1 MNERQQEFRVGLM
14 AIAAVS
20 AAVIMVFKFGE
31 IGNSLRSGTR
41 IGIVMTNASGV
52 MPQSSVQMSGIRIG
66 QVEATRLIADG
77 RGVLVTVRI
86 DHEFTF
92 LNDSTAQVEQSLLGD
107 AAIQIVPGTE
117 GEPIK
122 EGDRIAGRAAADP
135 MAVVNRVEKRL
146 DATLASFES
155 TGQQWSRLG
164 QNLNQILEATG
175 PDGVST
181 MQQSALALEQ
191 FTKTMRAA
199 EETLA
204 SAGSLISD
212 PRYQKQL
219 QATLEALPELLNET
233 RGTLKA
239 VNGVIREVDSTV
251 ANLNT
256 ATEPL
261 ANQSPQMVARLNKS
275 LANIETIT
283 ADLAEVSRL
292 MNEND
297 GSLKR
302 LATDPT
308 MYRNLNSTSASLAS
322 LLQNLRPVVRDLQ
335 VFSDKVARHPELLG
349 VRGIVR
355 GSDGLKDGD
364 VQPASFQRPKE

>member
-1 MNERQQEFRVGLM
+1 MVMSRQFLLTM
-14 AIAAVS
+14 ACSLGARCLLVAGGIALSTSSALAVQPTP
-20 AAVIMVFKFGE
+20 E
-31 IGNSLRSGTR
+31 QLR
-41 IGIVMTNASGV
+41 M
-52 MPQSSVQMSGIRIG
+52 
-66 QVEATRLIADG
+66 
-77 RGVLVTVRI
+77 
-86 DHEFTF
+86 
-92 LNDSTAQVEQSLLGD
+92 AQPLL
-107 AAIQIVPGTE
+107 P
-117 GEPIK
+117 
-122 EGDRIAGRAAADP
+122 
-135 MAVVNRVEKRL
+135 L
-146 DATLASFES
+146 
-155 TGQQWSRLG
+155 
-164 QNLNQILEATG
+164 
-175 PDGVST
+175 
-181 MQQSALALEQ
+181 QQSALALEQ

-233 RGTLKA
+233 RGTLTA

-297 GSLKR
+297 GYLKR

-308 MYRNLNSTSASLAS
+308 LYRNRNSTSASLAS

>member
-1 MNERQQEFRVGLM
+1 MR
-14 AIAAVS
+14 
-20 AAVIMVFKFGE
+20 
-31 IGNSLRSGTR
+31 GNSSECC
-41 IGIVMTNASGV
+41 
-52 MPQSSVQMSGIRIG
+52 P
-66 QVEATRLIADG
+66 
-77 RGVLVTVRI
+77 
-86 DHEFTF
+86 H
-92 LNDSTAQVEQSLLGD
+92 SL
-107 AAIQIVPGTE
+107 
-117 GEPIK
+117 
-122 EGDRIAGRAAADP
+122 
-135 MAVVNRVEKRL
+135 
-146 DATLASFES
+146 
-155 TGQQWSRLG
+155 W
-164 QNLNQILEATG
+164 
-175 PDGVST
+175 
-181 MQQSALALEQ
+181 
-191 FTKTMRAA
+191 
-199 EETLA
+199 
-204 SAGSLISD
+204 
-212 PRYQKQL
+212 
-219 QATLEALPELLNET
+219 LEALPELLNET

>member
-1 MNERQQEFRVGLM
+1 
-14 AIAAVS
+14 
-20 AAVIMVFKFGE
+20 
-31 IGNSLRSGTR
+31 
-41 IGIVMTNASGV
+41 
-52 MPQSSVQMSGIRIG
+52 
-66 QVEATRLIADG
+66 
-77 RGVLVTVRI
+77 
-86 DHEFTF
+86 
-92 LNDSTAQVEQSLLGD
+92 
-107 AAIQIVPGTE
+107 
-117 GEPIK
+117 
-122 EGDRIAGRAAADP
+122 
-135 MAVVNRVEKRL
+135 MAVVNRVERRL

-164 QNLNQILEATG
+164 HNLNQVLESTG

-181 MQQSALALEQ
+181 MQRSAQALEQ

-212 PRYQKQL
+212 PRYQKHL

-261 ANQSPQMVARLNKS
+261 ANHSPQMVARLNKS

-322 LLQNLRPVVRDLQ
+322 LLQNLKPQ
-335 VFSDKVARHPELLG
+335 
-349 VRGIVR
+349 IV
-355 GSDGLKDGD
+355 G
-364 VQPASFQRPKE
+364 QPSTALR

>member
-122 EGDRIAGRAAADP
+122 EGDRIAGRAAADL